1 MTFQAVIRAEPTEQ
15 PALLGVTRSFRGRRW
30 VEALDRQGRALAL
43 AMAQRHGVPDL
54 VARVLAGRG
63 IALDAVPGHL
73 NPTLRELVPEPYGLT
88 DMEAAAQRI
97 ADAAVAGEQVAIFG
111 DYDVDGATSSAVL
124 GSLLT
129 AAGTPF
135 SIYIPDRIFEGYGPN
150 VEAIRSLVA
159 GGATLIVTV
168 DCGTSSFEAL
178 EEARRLGVDVV
189 VLDHHQVGAAL
200 PPAAAVV
207 NPNRADDISGLGHLC
222 AAGVV
227 FLAAV
232 AVNRLLR
239 QRGMWGAERPEPDL
253 LALLDLV
260 ALGTVA
266 DVVPLTGLNRAFV
279 AKGLRAMA
287 ERRRLGLRALA
298 DLIRLDG
305 PPTPYH
311 LGFLL
316 GPRINAGGR
325 IGRADLG
332 ARLLLGTDEAECAR
346 IAEELHR
353 LNAERQAL
361 EHATLEE
368 AAAQVPDGEAPV
380 IVVGAAGWHPGVMGL
395 VAARLKERG
404 GRPALAVAIDE
415 NGIGT
420 GSGRS
425 IPGVD
430 LGRAVRAAREAGLL
444 VKGGG
449 HAMAAGVTV
458 AADRLDA
465 LRDFLSAELSGEVA
479 RARAET
485 ALKVDAVLSAGGLT
499 PDLLRA
505 LEQSGPFGAGNP
517 EPVVALA
524 AHLLTGAQPV
534 GDGGHLRLTLK
545 AGDGSSATAIAFR
558 AMTGDLGPRLMA
570 ARGGPIHL
578 AATPRLDRWKGR
590 ERVELRVVDAAAVGP
605 D

>member
-1 MTFQAVIRAEPTEQ
+1 MGEAALIRDEAA
-15 PALLGVTRSFRGRRW
+15 PALLGVTTSFRGRRW
-30 VEALDRQGRALAL
+30 VDALDGPGRALAL
-43 AMAQRHGVPDL
+43 AIAQRHGVSDL
-54 VARVLAGRG
+54 LARVLAGRG
-63 IALDAVPGHL
+63 VGLDAVSGYL

-88 DMEAAAQRI
+88 DMEAAAGRI
-97 ADAAVAGEQVAIFG
+97 ADAVVIGEQVAIFG
-111 DYDVDGATSSAVL
+111 DYDVDGATSAAVL

-150 VEAIRSLVA
+150 VAAVRTLATE
-159 GGATLIVTV
+159 GARLIVTV
-168 DCGTSSFEAL
+168 DCGTTSFEAL

-200 PPAAAVV
+200 PPAVAVV
-207 NPNRADDISGLGHLC
+207 NPNRADDLSGLGQLS

-227 FLAAV
+227 FLAVV
-232 AVNRLLR
+232 AVNRELR
-239 QRGMWGAERPEPDL
+239 RRGLWTSERPEPDL

-279 AKGLRAMA
+279 GKGLRAMA

-298 DLIRLDG
+298 DRVRLDG

-332 ARLLLGTDEAECAR
+332 ARLLLSADTADAASL
-346 IAEELHR
+346 AEELDR
-353 LNAERQAL
+353 LNGERQAI
-361 EHATLEE
+361 ERATLEE
-368 AAAQVPDGEAPV
+368 ADAQLMAAGEAAV
-380 IVVGAAGWHPGVMGL
+380 AMVAGRGWHPGVMGL
-395 VAARLKERG
+395 VAARLKERTG
-404 GRPALAVAIDE
+404 TPALAIAIDE
-415 NGIGT
+415 AGIGT

-430 LGRAVRAAREAGLL
+430 LGSAVRAAHAAGLL
-444 VKGGG
+444 IKGGG

-458 AADRLDA
+458 AADRV
-465 LRDFLSAELSGEVA
+465 AELQAFLAARLAGAVAQA
-479 RARAET
+479 RADT
-485 ALKVDAVLSAGGLT
+485 TLKIDAVLSAGALNV
-499 PDLLRA
+499 DLLRA
-505 LEQSGPFGAGNP
+505 LEQAGPFGAGNR

-524 AHLLTGAQPV
+524 GHILTGVQPV
-534 GDGGHLRLTLK
+534 GADGAHLRLSLR
-545 AGDGSSATAIAFR
+545 AGGGATATAMAFR
-558 AMTGDLGPRLMA
+558 AMASDFGPRLLA
-570 ARGGPIHL
+570 ACGGAIHL
-578 AATPRLDRWKGR
+578 AATPRLGRWNGR
-590 ERVELRVVDAAAVGP
+590 ERVELRVVDAASVAT